1 MDAPRNFIFRWHMSI
16 CQISVASLPSVS
28 YPTKC
33 SKGFPNPLLCHIAMP
48 LIITLRGGG
57 GLAGAFRC
65 GAYIW
70 LIITIIICVRLS
82 KLTSDLIDMH
92 RPVEFLASAQRK
104 IVSGNRLGIIEAL
117 LCDCHIHARM
127 QSVPLEN
134 VCKLRDPHIAI
145 VYPYTIVCYITR
157 TCIYVDPQIS
167 RSAGQV
173 LVRLRETFTFARLD
187 RCLRIFKHR
196 RASPNFCHG
205 SRLLLISR
213 LSRRGDLSEGHS
225 ALQRLRILFISNL
238 IIILE
243 PLPLRRLLLLLT
255 LLLLA
260 SLISSEICID
270 RRCRYGQAEAEVKVS
285 ARSFTERKM

>member
-157 TCIYVDPQIS
+157 MHIRRSPDLQICRPGPGAPARNLHLRSTWQMPQ
-167 RSAGQV
+167 
-173 LVRLRETFTFARLD
+173 
-187 RCLRIFKHR
+187 
-196 RASPNFCHG
+196 NF
-205 SRLLLISR
+205 
-213 LSRRGDLSEGHS
+213 
-225 ALQRLRILFISNL
+225 
-238 IIILE
+238 
-243 PLPLRRLLLLLT
+243 
-255 LLLLA
+255 
-260 SLISSEICID
+260 
-270 RRCRYGQAEAEVKVS
+270 
-285 ARSFTERKM
+285 